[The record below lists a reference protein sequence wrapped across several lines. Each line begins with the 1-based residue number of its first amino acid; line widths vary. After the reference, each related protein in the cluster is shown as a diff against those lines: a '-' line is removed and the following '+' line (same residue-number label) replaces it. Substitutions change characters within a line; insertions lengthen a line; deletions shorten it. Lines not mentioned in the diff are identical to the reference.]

1 MSITLLSAKTG
12 SRLEWA
18 KLTKTK
24 DFVTMEQLTSFMVDH
39 LYSLYDM
46 LDEFEEFSD
55 DWEFT
60 QGSIETTEV
69 YLHKAGV
76 EYLEHTDYIE
86 KVNDPNWKRD

>member
-1 MSITLLSAKTG
+1 MH
-12 SRLEWA
+12 

-24 DFVTMEQLTSFMVDH
+24 DFVTLEQLTSFMVDH

-46 LDEFEEFSD
+46 LEEFEEFSD

-69 YLHKAGV
+69 YLLKAGV
-76 EYLEHTDYIE
+76 EYLTHNEYIE
-86 KVNDPNWKRD
+86 KVENAKWVKA

>member
-1 MSITLLSAKTG
+1 MGRVYVRDRVRIH
-12 SRLEWA
+12 R
-18 KLTKTK
+18 LTKTK
-24 DFVTMEQLTSFMVDH
+24 DFVTLEQLTAFMVDH

-46 LDEFEEFSD
+46 LEEFEEFSD

-76 EYLEHTDYIE
+76 EYLDHTAYIE
-86 KVNDPNWKRD
+86 KVDNQKWVKA